1 MDLEKINPK
10 AYAMWKT
17 LYDTDPEQFE
27 LTRRCTSEDIQKMEA
42 LMNAKLPEDYKAF
55 MLKYYT
61 LHGIPKIPVYFFKCD
76 YKSGPII
83 ELDLIPISAAD
94 STIDTIETLQERENA
109 PVIPGG
115 LMPLTYC
122 DYETALIDLRKNTFG
137 YVWYLPEIKR
147 QRFGTEGNTWDEIGF
162 VAKSLTE
169 FIAGL
174 DTEEA
179 LIEKYGLPSRG

>member
-10 AYAMWKT
+10 AYAMWKC
-17 LYDTDPEQFE
+17 LYDRNPEKFE
-27 LTRRCTSEDIQKMEA
+27 LENKCLLKDIEKVED
-42 LMNAKLPEDYKAF
+42 LMKAKVPEEYKAF

-61 LHGIPKIPVYFFKCD
+61 LHGIPKIPVFFFKCD
-76 YKSGPII
+76 YKNGSVIDLNLVPI
-83 ELDLIPISAAD
+83 PS
-94 STIDTIETLQERENA
+94 IDDTKETIEDLADRDEA
-109 PVIPGG
+109 PVIPEG
-115 LMPLTYC
+115 LMPLTYSN
-122 DYETALIDLRKNTFG
+122 YATILIDLREDTFG
-137 YVWYLPEIKR
+137 HIWYLPEIKR
-147 QRFGTEGNTWDEIGF
+147 QRFGTKGNTWDEIGF